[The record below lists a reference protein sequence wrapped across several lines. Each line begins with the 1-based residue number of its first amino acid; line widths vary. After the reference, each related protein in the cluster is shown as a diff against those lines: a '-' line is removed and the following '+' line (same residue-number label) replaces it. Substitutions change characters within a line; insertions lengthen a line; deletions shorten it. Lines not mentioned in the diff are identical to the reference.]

1 MLSRLVRTAAGAGGQ
16 ALEYTFTS
24 DSLHADLLT
33 LAVASGWDATKS
45 GTFTAYVGDGTNP
58 VGLYSN
64 SGSSSQ
70 YGLSL
75 GSGWAAE
82 TIINL
87 IVRNNGHIVGTAGTA
102 GGGGGGGS
110 GGSGGG
116 GGSGGAGGAG
126 GCGQNLWQPNTPCSG
141 SGGAS
146 GSGGSGG
153 ASGSSGNSGG
163 SGGSGTHALN
173 ID

>member
-24 DSLHADLLT
+24 DTLHANLLT
-33 LAVASGWDATKS
+33 QAVAAGWDSTKP

-75 GSGWAAE
+75 GSGWASE

-87 IVRNNGHIVGTAGTA
+87 IVRNNGHIVGTAGT
-102 GGGGGGGS
+102 GGGGGS
-110 GGSGGG
+110 GGSGGSG
-116 GGSGGAGGAG
+116 GQPGAGGAG
-126 GCGQNLWQPNTPCSG
+126 L
-141 SGGAS
+141 GARR
-146 GSGGSGG
+146 
-153 ASGSSGNSGG
+153 
-163 SGGSGTHALN
+163 
-173 ID
+173 

>member
-102 GGGGGGGS
+102 GGGGGGVVL
-110 GGSGGG
+110 
-116 GGSGGAGGAG
+116 GALVGKHTSTCLPKAVLK
-126 GCGQNLWQPNTPCSG
+126 CRSCP
-141 SGGAS
+141 
-146 GSGGSGG
+146 
-153 ASGSSGNSGG
+153 
-163 SGGSGTHALN
+163 THLVCRLSHPS
-173 ID
+173 

>member
-24 DSLHADLLT
+24 DSLHANLLT
-33 LAVASGWDATKS
+33 LAVASGWDATKP

-75 GSGWAAE
+75 GSGWAAD

-102 GGGGGGGS
+102 GGGGSGGS
-110 GGSGGG
+110 GGSGGQPG
-116 GGSGGAGGAG
+116 AGGAGGAG
-126 GCGQNLWQPNTPCSG
+126 SAGQSPLSNPVVSAG
-141 SGGAS
+141 SAGAS

-153 ASGSSGNSGG
+153 SRR
-163 SGGSGTHALN
+163 
-173 ID
+173 